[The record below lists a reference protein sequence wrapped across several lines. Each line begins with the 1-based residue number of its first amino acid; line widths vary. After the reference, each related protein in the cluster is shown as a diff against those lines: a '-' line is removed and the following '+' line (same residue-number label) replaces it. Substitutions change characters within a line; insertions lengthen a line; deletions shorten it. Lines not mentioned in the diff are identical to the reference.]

1 MIDKLSAINDFV
13 NNIVWG
19 TPMII
24 LLLGTGIYLTFRLGF
39 FQVTKIK
46 EIFNNTIK
54 KIFKDSKG
62 KGAISSGKAA
72 LVSLGAI
79 VGSGNIA
86 GVATAIASGGPGAL
100 VWMWIAAF
108 FGMATKFVE
117 ITLGQIYRKVSG
129 KGDDVNIKG
138 GPMYYL
144 RDGVGSKF
152 LAGFYALMAMFSYI
166 VIVAMVDTNTIVL
179 AVTKKFAVEPW
190 IISLILVIIVGFIIF
205 GGIKRLGDSSKYI
218 VPTMG
223 LLYITF
229 GIIILCVNHSLIGQA
244 FATIFKA
251 AFTPQAAAGGF
262 AGATISEIIK
272 YGLARGMY
280 SNEAGLGSAA
290 IIHSSAKTDN
300 PVKQAL
306 WSPVEICI
314 DTLIINTITGLVIVI
329 SGLWTSGADGAALA
343 MDAFD
348 SALPGGIGSYMILI
362 SSVLFSF
369 TCLTSSSYVCE
380 ECAEYLFGVKSKY
393 VVKVLWL
400 VFIVIGALLS
410 LDFVWNLADT
420 ANGLM
425 AIPNLIGILWLS
437 GKAIKLKKEYFKKP
451 ILKFKKA

>member
-1 MIDKLSAINDFV
+1 MLDKIGSINNYI

-19 TPMII
+19 APMII
-24 LLLGTGIYLTFRLGF
+24 LLLGTGIYFSIRLGF
-39 FQVTKIK
+39 FQVSKIK
-46 EIFNNTIK
+46 EIYKRTIK
-54 KIFKDSKG
+54 NIFKDSNG

-108 FGMATKFVE
+108 FGMATKFAE
-117 ITLGQIYRKVSG
+117 ITLGQLYRKVTQ
-129 KGDDVNIKG
+129 KGNEVNVKA

-152 LAGFYALMAMFSYI
+152 LAAFYSFMAMISYI

-179 AVTKKFAVEPW
+179 AVQNKFDVEAW
-190 IISLILVIIVGFIIF
+190 IIALVLIIIVGTIIF
-205 GGIKRLGDSSKYI
+205 GGIKRLGNSSKYI
-218 VPTMG
+218 IPFMG
-223 LLYITF
+223 ILYILT
-229 GIIILCVNHSLIGQA
+229 GVAVLCVNYTQVGEA
-244 FATIFKA
+244 FMIIFKA
-251 AFTPQAAAGGF
+251 ALTPQAAAGGF

-272 YGLARGMY
+272 YGLSRGMY

-290 IIHSSAKTDN
+290 IIHSAAKTDN

-306 WSPVEICI
+306 WSPVEIFI
-314 DTLIINTITGLVIVI
+314 DTIIINTITGLVIVI
-329 SGLWTSGADGAALA
+329 SGLWTSGESGAALA
-343 MDAFD
+343 MNAFNNG
-348 SALPGGIGSYMILI
+348 LPGGLGSYLILI
-362 SSVLFSF
+362 SSILFSF

-380 ECAEYLFGVKSKY
+380 ECAEYLFGLKSKY

-400 VFIVIGALLS
+400 SFIMIGALLS
-410 LDFVWNLADT
+410 LDLVWEMADT

-425 AIPNLIGILWLS
+425 AIPNLIGILLLS
-437 GKAIKLKKEYFKKP
+437 NKVIKLKKEYFKN
-451 ILKFKKA
+451 IKA